1 MRDKETEE
9 IAETWREEKD
19 GREGKMEIRKKKR
32 KKTS

>member
-19 GREGKMEIRKKKR
+19 GRKGEMEIIKKRR